1 MFPPKTFAAA
11 RSRALSRWVEG
22 FAAFFGCVEGP
33 RDADGV
39 ADSTAAAGRLRA
51 DAGVKTSVTCFWIC
65 SAHSSSLRIP
75 EALNSWSRFVL
86 AQKSWATAPFRR
98 RCAFSRSTWDSE
110 RSLCVWSSLK
120 ADRPSIEAFESTML
134 AIKCLFEHRCRS
146 SLIEQQRSTSTAT
159 AVERREIC
167 HVSYS
172 TAAVPV
178 HSCTVVQQESSPM
191 MLKHW
196 CS

>member
-11 RSRALSRWVEG
+11 RSRALCRWVED

-39 ADSTAAAGRLRA
+39 ADSKAAAGRLRA

-110 RSLCVWSSLK
+110 RSLCV
-120 ADRPSIEAFESTML
+120 EL
-134 AIKCLFEHRCRS
+134 A
-146 SLIEQQRSTSTAT
+146 QGG
-159 AVERREIC
+159 
-167 HVSYS
+167 
-172 TAAVPV
+172 
-178 HSCTVVQQESSPM
+178 
-191 MLKHW
+191 
-196 CS
+196 